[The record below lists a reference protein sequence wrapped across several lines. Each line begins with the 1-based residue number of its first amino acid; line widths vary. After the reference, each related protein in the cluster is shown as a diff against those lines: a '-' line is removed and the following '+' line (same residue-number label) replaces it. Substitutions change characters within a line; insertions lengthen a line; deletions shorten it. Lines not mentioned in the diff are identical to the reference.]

1 MKYDRMSLL
10 GFLVFLF
17 SMSGVFVVVLKCVC
31 VGRGGSSFLPNRHSV
46 LSENISSSTS
56 ENPK

>member
-46 LSENISSSTS
+46 LSENFKQYQQKS
-56 ENPK
+56 

>member
-1 MKYDRMSLL
+1 MMSLL

-31 VGRGGSSFLPNRHSV
+31 VGRGGGLLFYAIDILFYRK
-46 LSENISSSTS
+46 ISSSTS

>member
-1 MKYDRMSLL
+1 MSLL

-31 VGRGGSSFLPNRHSV
+31 VGRGGLLFYAIDILFYRK
-46 LSENISSSTS
+46 ISSSTS
-56 ENPK
+56 KNPK